1 MATTNTFIIPP
12 ITNKISNI
20 AEMINAKLGIKIC
33 NSSISMNT
41 KNNTIMHIIRPF
53 LVTILSKNILMIVL
67 VPNIASAKRI
77 NETTIIE
84 NTLSPKISDM
94 TNMIITNFMQSLYHT
109 HKYNAI
115 NIKGKMNNN

>member
-12 ITNKISNI
+12 ITNKISNR

-53 LVTILSKNILMIVL
+53 LVTILSKSILMIVL

-94 TNMIITNFMQSLYHT
+94 TNIMQ
-109 HKYNAI
+109 
-115 NIKGKMNNN
+115 